1 MGTGNTCQIRL
12 TCVPIRPQLVA
23 GLKVWGPETHFEAQT
38 SQMRICSSGVPT
50 GDGELAKSKYA
61 WPAAICSRYSGLWPI
76 LELKLQLFLKYS
88 TKTFIINYKNN
99 DKLI

>member
-1 MGTGNTCQIRL
+1 MFKFIVQERL
-12 TCVPIRPQLVA
+12 YYILFGKGHSCII
-23 GLKVWGPETHFEAQT
+23 
-38 SQMRICSSGVPT
+38 ICPSGVPT

-61 WPAAICSRYSGLWPI
+61 WPAAIFSRYSGLWPFINVFGLQPI

-88 TKTFIINYKNN
+88 TKTFIIDCKNYTNN